1 MGMEDNTREF
11 LVRIMQTI
19 SLLLLWMMLNVFA
32 GMYIG
37 LAYFEDTPGWKNY
50 VYYVLSLASLIAL
63 ILHLKRK
70 WKL

>member
-19 SLLLLWMMLNVFA
+19 SLLLLWLMLNVFA
-32 GMYIG
+32 GMYKG